1 MLTNSV
7 LPLKSRVVPGS
18 EGMDS
23 WRRVSHG
30 SMRFARD
37 QNMRQPQDGALEL
50 PSRVAS
56 ITSKQQPNLPME
68 PEDAR
73 LTGTTRS
80 LYRRVM
86 GLNVMNTT
94 EPLLPASAPKPVVA
108 VRKPQPRPVA
118 GARTPRAHVA

>member
-37 QNMRQPQDGALEL
+37 QHMRQPQDGALDL

-56 ITSKQQPNLPME
+56 ITSKQQPALPME

-94 EPLLPASAPKPVVA
+94 EPLLPASAPKTA
-108 VRKPQPRPVA
+108 ATARKPQPRPVA
-118 GARTPRAHVA
+118 GSRPPRAQVA